1 MTSAPEDVLTERQ
14 RAWFA
19 SLRAGL
25 ERDTGRT
32 LDEWVAIARTCPET
46 KPRARLAWFKT
57 EHGLAQ
63 NRASLVLSTAF
74 PPEAGWDE
82 PEVLAEA
89 LWKDPVARALL
100 DAVKQAMA
108 DLPDVI
114 IGQRKAFT
122 AFSRNYQFAA
132 ARPLGDALLLGLAVP
147 PDAAPNLDPPGRNG
161 WSDRLKS
168 QARIAST
175 EDIELLKGA
184 IRRAWEAS

>member
-1 MTSAPEDVLTERQ
+1 MPADPEDVLTERQ

-19 SLRAGL
+19 ALRAGL

-46 KPRARLAWFKT
+46 KHRARLAWFKA

-74 PPEAGWDE
+74 PPEAGWDD
-82 PEVLAEA
+82 PEA
-89 LWKDPVARALL
+89 LAHALWTDPAALALL

-108 DLPDVI
+108 ELPDII

-132 ARPLGDALLLGLAVP
+132 ARPQGNTLVLGLAVP
-147 PDAAPNLDPPGRNG
+147 PDAAPTLEPPGRAS

-168 QARIAST
+168 QARIAAAG
-175 EDIELLKGA
+175 DITLLKGA